1 MAKDGKMKKN
11 PVKYMKM
18 LPFFL
23 SLSLLFGG
31 CASVSEDSARD
42 FGALLAAL
50 KEGYKQNKIESKQ
63 NPNEKIIEPE
73 GTEDPIEIRLE
84 EIEPEPVPR
93 PTPGPLSVKT
103 KECDWIKNPNKN
115 AELRFG
121 DGKGGNLWKKSET
134 RTGYVFLVS
143 SIYGVANSVKLC
155 NKDRCLG
162 MHSDI
167 GANPDWLPEGKLC
180 RHHWRIELSDSQIFR
195 MIGRSRQYQIK
206 IDDKNP
212 LIINGLEHR
221 KD

>member
-1 MAKDGKMKKN
+1 MR
-11 PVKYMKM
+11 M

-23 SLSLLFGG
+23 SLSLLLGG
-31 CASVSEDSARD
+31 CSSVSEDSARD

-50 KEGYKQNKIESKQ
+50 KEGYQEGKIEKEQ
-63 NPNEKIIEPE
+63 EEITKIIQPVEQPFNPE
-73 GTEDPIEIRLE
+73 E
-84 EIEPEPVPR
+84 ELEPVPG
-93 PTPGPLSVKT
+93 PTPGTSSVKA
-103 KECDWIKNPNKN
+103 KECDWVKKPNKS
-115 AELRFG
+115 ADLQFG

-143 SIYGVANSVKLC
+143 SIYGVADSVKLC
-155 NKDRCLG
+155 NRDRCLG

-180 RHHWRIELSDSQIFR
+180 RHHWRIELSESQIFR
-195 MIGRSRQYQIK
+195 MIGRSRQYQIV
-206 IDDKNP
+206 IDDKKP